1 MTYVEMEDDGGSVGG
16 GGLLSREHRAWDSI
30 AIGDQLFEPSA
41 LKTFT
46 GWQKRL

>member
-1 MTYVEMEDDGGSVGG
+1 MTYVEMEDDGGS
-16 GGLLSREHRAWDSI
+16 GLLSRKHRAWGSI

-46 GWQKRL
+46 